1 MQTLKETL
9 EAFKGTVDYLKKF
22 KATDSEMNNY
32 IIGAVRQYVNLK
44 SNGPLM
50 ESSLCDSMYL
60 TNSSVNDLLEY
71 EKQAL
76 STTPEDI
83 RNYGDMLDKILK
95 QNMYFVEGSKEAIE
109 QNKALFNEVI
119 DTGK

>member
-1 MQTLKETL
+1 
-9 EAFKGTVDYLKKF
+9 
-22 KATDSEMNNY
+22 MNNY